1 MKSSPRHLRAR
12 RRTALGLI
20 ASAALVGG
28 LATPVAASAL
38 ETAPSG
44 VVSPTTTT
52 VAAAAATGPVIWPRP
67 LQLTS
72 AGQQMTLPSSVTLVA
87 PTGADPAAVA
97 LTKSLLTATG
107 TSATVASTD
116 PGSGAT
122 VYVGGPAENSASAG
136 ALTALGA
143 TGPGGLA
150 ADGYVLAA
158 GTDAQGRMRIVLSG
172 VDKTGTYYAAQ
183 SLRQVLSTGSTGS
196 KVWKLT
202 VRDAPAFKVR
212 AGMQSFYSDPD
223 HWSLDQ
229 EKSHIEFLAR
239 NKMDTYFYGPAQD
252 LHTGNL
258 WSTPYSA
265 TDLTKIQQI
274 VALSAARHVEY
285 IYRVSPQAP
294 MATALGMCFSTP
306 GQTDLLIDRFEQLW
320 TAGVRQFTV
329 AWDDI
334 ADDFGCAAD
343 KATYGSG
350 TSPLGTS
357 DQALASLQ
365 AGVVNEVQAWLDTK
379 TGARPLLVVPTEY
392 HGTQVSQYRT
402 RLAQQLT
409 PKATLFWS
417 GREVISPTI
426 PLGELTDAETAFGGR
441 SLAIWDNY
449 PVNDYADRFD
459 ADRLLLGPLEGRD
472 KTLAAASEG
481 IYFNAMNEAEFSQ
494 LALFTAADFAWNPT
508 AYDAPSS
515 WEASVA
521 ALGGSRA
528 AALRAFAE
536 NNYASSLSS
545 VESAGIGAKIAAF
558 RAAWHAN
565 SGVPT
570 AGVEL
575 TAAFTALKNSVT
587 TLREAGANPLLKAE
601 GGRWFDK
608 ASLYGQAGEL
618 AVAALVAESAGDTA
632 TMNQKR
638 TQLVALVAQISANEA
653 RVGVGVLDPFLSFAL
668 ARGTELGDLAGTGR
682 SDLLGVM
689 ADGTL
694 KAYPNVSTTS
704 GQSNQDGATYFGDV
718 SYTVGSGYSSARL
731 PIVGEFCGDRQLD
744 IIQVE
749 STGALRYRANSGSF
763 ANLYASPVQ
772 IGQGWQGNLSLK
784 ATDLNADGRADLLGV
799 LANGD
804 LMAYRNTGCTNNV
817 PAFTDPGVKVG
828 QGWSSAQ
835 LPIVG
840 DLCGDRDSDIL
851 TIDGTGA
858 LRAFDNSGTF
868 SGSMFSTTGLIGTG
882 WTGTLKL
889 EAVELN
895 GDGRADLLAVL
906 GDGKLFAYRNTG
918 CTGGIPT
925 FAPRVQVG
933 SDWSAS
939 RLPIVTDL
947 NGDSQADLLTTDSA
961 GTLLEF
967 VNTGVF
973 TGNMFTPAN
982 RVGQGW
988 QGAQFIL

>member
-1 MKSSPRHLRAR
+1 MKSSPRLSRAR

-20 ASAALVGG
+20 TSATLVAG
-28 LATPVAASAL
+28 LATPIAASAL
-38 ETAPSG
+38 DTAPA
-44 VVSPTTTT
+44 
-52 VAAAAATGPVIWPRP
+52 VAAAPSDVATATTATGPVIWPKP
-67 LQLTS
+67 QQLTS
-72 AGQQMTLPSSVTLVA
+72 SGQQMTLPSSVTLVA
-87 PTGADPAAVA
+87 PSGADPAAVA
-97 LTKSLLTATG
+97 LTKSLLSATG
-107 TSATVASTD
+107 TATTVSNTD

-122 VYVGGPAENSASAG
+122 VYVGGPAENAASAA

-143 TGPGGLA
+143 TGPAGLA

-172 VDKTGTYYAAQ
+172 VDKSGTYYAAQ
-183 SLRQVLSTGSTGS
+183 SLRQVLRTGSPGS

-258 WSTPYSA
+258 WSTQYSG
-265 TDLTKIQQI
+265 TDLAEIQQI
-274 VALSAARHVEY
+274 VTLSAARHVEY

-294 MATALGMCFSTP
+294 MAPSLGMCFSTP

-320 TAGVRQFTV
+320 DVGVRRFTV

-334 ADDFGCAAD
+334 PDDFSCATD

-350 TSPLGTS
+350 TSSLGTS

-392 HGTQVSQYRT
+392 FGTQTSQYRT
-402 RLAQQLT
+402 RLAQQVT
-409 PKATLFWS
+409 PKATMFWS

-426 PLGELTDAETAFGGR
+426 PLGDLTAAKSAFGGR
-441 SLAIWDNY
+441 PIAIWDNY

-472 KTLAAASEG
+472 KTLAGASEG

-494 LALFTAADFAWNPT
+494 LALFTAADFAWNPD
-508 AYDAPSS
+508 AYDAASS

-521 ALGGSRA
+521 ALGGTRT

-545 VESAGIGAKIAAF
+545 VESPGIGAKIAAF
-558 RAAWHAN
+558 RNAWHAN
-565 SGVPT
+565 SGVAA
-570 AGVEL
+570 AGTEL

-587 TLREAGANPLLKAE
+587 TLREPGANPFLKAE
-601 GGRWFDK
+601 GVRWLDK

-618 AVAALVAESAGDTA
+618 AVAALVAESAGDTT

-704 GQSNQDGATYFGDV
+704 GQSNQDGATYFGTE
-718 SYTVGSGYSSARL
+718 SYTVGSGYSAARL

-744 IIQVE
+744 IVQVE

-763 ANLYASPVQ
+763 GSLYAAPVQ
-772 IGQGWQGNLSLK
+772 IGQNWQGNLSLK

-828 QGWSSAQ
+828 QGWSSSQ

-851 TIDGTGA
+851 TIDGAGA
-858 LRAFDNSGTF
+858 LRAFDNNGSFT
-868 SGSMFSTTGLIGTG
+868 GSMFSTTGLVGTG
-882 WTGTLKL
+882 WGGTLKL

-918 CTGGIPT
+918 CSGGIPT

-939 RLPIVTDL
+939 RLPVVTDL

-973 TGNMFTPAN
+973 TGNMFTPGN

-988 QGAQFIL
+988 QGALFIL